1 MYVCSILYT
10 LCVCVCVCVC
20 VCACVRVR
28 ACVCLCVCVCLYTYI
43 HTYINVHTH
52 VQVCARVR
60 THASLRARARTHKC
74 TCTCTGYVC
83 NVYPP
88 PHITCTTHNTNTP
101 YTQSQKNPNPPP
113 QKKIGGSPRPGRY
126 MHIPPHPWCRG
137 YVGGA
142 HEHQSTA
149 CHFPR
154 LFRLCAE
161 VSSSSKES
169 SSSPQQ
175 YPPSHTSCHFP
186 RLFRLCAQAHI
197 LKSIRLLKNILL
209 LTTFPLSPSPMMLRH
224 TLSKVFSLV
233 PLYRKCTRAL
243 TFENCLCTFCFF
255 INKSD

>member
-10 LCVCVCVCVC
+10 LCVCVCVRVCVCVCVC

-137 YVGGA
+137 HVGGA

-161 VSSSSKES
+161 VSSSSKSGIMIAEY
-169 SSSPQQ
+169 PQGGHSNKKTNCVQ
-175 YPPSHTSCHFP
+175 GPLPS
-186 RLFRLCAQAHI
+186 
-197 LKSIRLLKNILL
+197 
-209 LTTFPLSPSPMMLRH
+209 
-224 TLSKVFSLV
+224 
-233 PLYRKCTRAL
+233 
-243 TFENCLCTFCFF
+243 
-255 INKSD
+255 